1 MNSPQAPNPATALMT
16 ASVLN
21 DQQQQA
27 SQQAADATRNGN
39 MINQSTPYGSLTYTA
54 DPNAPG
60 GYSANQSLSA
70 PLQNILNSNE
80 GNTQAISNGV
90 GQFLNNN
97 MSNMTTP
104 LDLSYGANANRIA
117 QIDSQT
123 LDPQWK
129 QNQNDFDQSMADRGV
144 VPGSVAYDNASR
156 DFNTAKSNAY
166 NNMFLNA
173 YNTANN
179 AATTQYNAPFSALG
193 SLNGQTSVNAP
204 IQSIGLSQT
213 PTASVQP
220 VDTTGNYNSV
230 YGQQNQ
236 AYQDQLASN
245 NAAMGGLFGLGGSVG
260 QGAGMVAGAKLLPM
274 LMA

>member
-1 MNSPQAPNPATALMT
+1 MNSPQAPNPMTSMLMSSAL
-16 ASVLN
+16 N
-21 DQQQQA
+21 NQQQQA
-27 SQQAADATRNGN
+27 NTQAAQQTQKMN
-39 MINQSTPYGSLTYTA
+39 MVNQSTPYGSLTYTA

-70 PLQNILNSNE
+70 PLQGILNSNE
-80 GNTQAISNGV
+80 GNTQAISSGV

-97 MSNMTTP
+97 MPGMTNP

-123 LDPQWK
+123 LDHQWK

-156 DFNTAKSNAY
+156 DFNTSKNNAY

-204 IQSIGLSQT
+204 VQSIGLSQT

-230 YGQQNQ
+230 YGNQNT
-236 AYQDQLASN
+236 AYQN
-245 NAAMGGLFGLGGSVG
+245 SV
-260 QGAGMVAGAKLLPM
+260 ANSLSLIHISEPTRPY
-274 LMA
+274 